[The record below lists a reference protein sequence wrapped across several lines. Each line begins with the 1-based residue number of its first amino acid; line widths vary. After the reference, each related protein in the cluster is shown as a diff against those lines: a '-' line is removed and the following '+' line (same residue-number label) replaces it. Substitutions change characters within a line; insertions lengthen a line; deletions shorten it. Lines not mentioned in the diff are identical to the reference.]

1 MPRLDMADLRA
12 AVKKVQVDDEVMQL
26 HTAFIHRV
34 LNMVDGAA
42 AVLSNGRVGEP
53 FAPYFKLS
61 AFFNSSLVHSQPT
74 RALSRKI
81 TLC

>member
-61 AFFNSSLVHSQPT
+61 AFFN
-74 RALSRKI
+74 RAYCRRSRPGEVAGSMII
-81 TLC
+81 T

>member
-53 FAPYFKLS
+53 FAPYFKLCKRCVCIS
-61 AFFNSSLVHSQPT
+61 HLNGVRCVRNS
-74 RALSRKI
+74 
-81 TLC
+81 